1 MRGSANS
8 RPKNRYIKLY
18 QNNQFQTNYLT
29 KEELIMIEIYIAL
42 AIIATGMFIFALLV
56 KPTKPH
62 HEK

>member
-29 KEELIMIEIYIAL
+29 QELTMIEIYIAL
-42 AIIATGMFIFALLV
+42 AIIATGLFIFALLV
-56 KPTKPH
+56 KPTKTH
-62 HEK
+62 HENK